1 MLPRAPLIAFLLS
14 IVLPL
19 SVACQP
25 TPLLSDVSISA
36 PTVSPNGDSL
46 DDEVTIRYTIGRA
59 ALVSIVLRDAAG
71 REYLLR
77 DREPRSVGSYQAP
90 FNGVAPVNDGK
101 ATRRVMP
108 DGRYSFVVIAE
119 DLAGERA
126 EAGGEVTIVDGDHQ
140 PVTINNLV
148 ISLPGAA
155 GQVAGAGVDSVEISP
170 NGDGAEDEAIISYG
184 ISRDAEV
191 VVFAKD
197 PSGRII
203 LLDERKPRKAALYT
217 HYWNGMYNGRLV
229 PDGVYAIHVQA
240 FDKAGNVSEEVR
252 SIVVRGAGKPDLRI
266 TRVDF
271 TPNAIPI
278 GGTLNVTIRVR
289 NFGDVPIKTM
299 GPPSGT
305 HYRTDQTF
313 NYWTDETGTPKY
325 FERSGRWR
333 VAVSWNTAGSPYP
346 IRWGLFEDVDR
357 ELLPGEEAV
366 ITGTITVLPRQREF
380 RVWAAVEQ
388 GGVGFPGGEVGLKT
402 IIVDY

>member
-1 MLPRAPLIAFLLS
+1 VLPRAPLIALLVS
-14 IVLPL
+14 LLPSL
-19 SVACQP
+19 VVACRP
-25 TPLLSDVSISA
+25 APLLSGVGITS
-36 PTVSPNGDSL
+36 PTISPNGDSR
-46 DDEVTIRYTIGRA
+46 DDAAIITYTVGRH

-77 DREPRSVGSYQAP
+77 DHEPRAAGSFEAR
-90 FNGVAPVNDGK
+90 FDGVVPVNDGK
-101 ATRRVMP
+101 ATRRVLP
-108 DGRYSFVVIAE
+108 DGLYTFTVIAE

-126 EAGGEVTIVDGDHQ
+126 ESSGQVTIVDGDRQ
-140 PVTINNLV
+140 PVTIDNLV

-155 GQVAGAGVDSVEISP
+155 GRVAGAGAEAIEISP
-170 NGDGAEDEAIISYG
+170 NGDGADDEAIISYG
-184 ISRDAEV
+184 LSKDAEV

-197 PSGRII
+197 PSGRVI
-203 LLDERKPRKAALYT
+203 LLDERKPRQAALYS
-217 HYWNGMYNGRLV
+217 HYWNGTYNGRLV

-240 FDKAGNVSEEVR
+240 FDKAGNVSEEIR

-305 HYRTDQTF
+305 PYRTDQTF

-325 FERSGRWR
+325 FERPGRWR

-402 IIVDY
+402 IIVNY